1 MTGADRASH
10 PGEGL
15 TAYDTF
21 MTPGASTAKLSQF
34 LELLAGTHGEK

>member
-1 MTGADRASH
+1 MTGADRAIH

-21 MTPGASTAKLSQF
+21 MTPGASKLSQF